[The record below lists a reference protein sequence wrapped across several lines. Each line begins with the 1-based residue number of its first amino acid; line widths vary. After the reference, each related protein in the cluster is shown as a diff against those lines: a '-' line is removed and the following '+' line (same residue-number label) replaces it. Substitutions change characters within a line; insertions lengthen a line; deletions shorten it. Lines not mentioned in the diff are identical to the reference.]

1 MESKPPPFPR
11 RDKQNRDS
19 RSSMASPLLSR
30 PSARTDNPKNRL
42 AIAIAIPMLAA
53 LVLALLFFRV
63 LTWHP
68 SIPSPSKDRAIADH
82 KPPSS
87 LSSNGN
93 AGQETRDHQ
102 NLSDQKSRGQK
113 VQIQSAEQADP
124 GNKSDQ
130 QIKNRD
136 RQNDALNGQ
145 DSKLRYE
152 TSGVSTSQPT
162 EVKQDTNEAL
172 DTSNPKPSQPEN
184 KGQVSIENSAE
195 PTTEPVEQPRSVQVR
210 TLSAKNP
217 TAQSTDATDDAS
229 SAQPSSA
236 VLPPGSNAIS
246 VGRFTAWSIPEN
258 PAPFQNYQIVVE
270 IQFPSE
276 EKKYDLHD
284 LSGLLVGTDRYTQR
298 LPFHAGIT
306 TFTPQNGTIQPISLT
321 RPIPIIDNRVQ
332 VIIPVPGAAR
342 MVRDRI
348 TLSSKQLGERR
359 TLTLVFDATAEA
371 MNHDSRPST
380 RRVGNSLRTSR
391 SPR

>member
-1 MESKPPPFPR
+1 MVSKPPPIPR
-11 RDKQNRDS
+11 REKQNRDS

-30 PSARTDNPKNRL
+30 PSARTDKIKSRL
-42 AIAIAIPMLAA
+42 AIAIAIPTLAA
-53 LVLALLFFRV
+53 LILAIVFFSV

-68 SIPSPSKDRAIADH
+68 SIASPSKDRAIADH
-82 KPPSS
+82 EPPSG
-87 LSSNGN
+87 LSSNVN

-113 VQIQSAEQADP
+113 VQIESAEQADP
-124 GNKSDQ
+124 GNTSDQ
-130 QIKNRD
+130 QIENRG

-145 DSKLRYE
+145 DSKLRDE
-152 TSGVSTSQPT
+152 TSGVNTSQPT
-162 EVKQDTNEAL
+162 EVKQDANEAL
-172 DTSNPKPSQPEN
+172 ATTTPKPSQPEN
-184 KGQVSIENSAE
+184 KEQASTENSAE
-195 PTTEPVEQPRSVQVR
+195 PTTGPVGQPRSVQVR
-210 TLSAKNP
+210 TLAAKSP
-217 TAQSTDATDDAS
+217 TAQSTDSTDDAS
-229 SAQPSSA
+229 SPPPSSA

-246 VGRFTAWSIPEN
+246 AGRFTAWSIPEN

-270 IQFPSE
+270 IKFPSE

-306 TFTPQNGTIQPISLT
+306 TFTPQNGNIQPISLM

-332 VIIPVPGAAR
+332 IIIPVPGAAR

-359 TLTLVFDATAEA
+359 TLTLVFDATTEA
-371 MNHDSRPST
+371 MNQGSRPAT
-380 RRVGNSLRTSR
+380 RRAGNSPRTPR